1 MKHLNV
7 GINVHNLMLM
17 LFIIYAS
24 SLLYKTIDTMT
35 IHVFTLLIMTLIDM
49 SLLKALNTGDIIY
62 NAVICNSFYL

>member
-35 IHVFTLLIMTLIDM
+35 IHVMTLLIKTLIIM
-49 SLLKALNTGDIIY
+49 PLLQTINTGYIIY
-62 NAVICNSFYL
+62 NAFLCSSFSL